1 VFRREAFLRGEE
13 VRGSSLPDVWW
24 FRTDGRK
31 MTQRDWQ
38 SGEPV
43 LGMFLNGKEIPTPG
57 PRGEDIEDDSYLL
70 LFNGFGE
77 DREITLPQR
86 RYGAQWDLEIS
97 TADPTA
103 QPGSQRF
110 GARSN
115 VELIARSMLILKRV
129 T

>member
-1 VFRREAFLRGEE
+1 MNTPCSVREAFLRGEE

-31 MTQRDWQ
+31 MTQRNWQ

-57 PRGEDIEDDSYLL
+57 PHGEDIEDDSFLL
-70 LFNGFGE
+70 LFNGLWE
-77 DREITLPQR
+77 DRTFTLPQR
-86 RYGAQWDLEIS
+86 RFGAQWELEIS

-103 QPGSQRF
+103 QPGSTRT
-110 GARSN
+110 GRAARSN
-115 VELIARSMLILKRV
+115 
-129 T
+129 